1 MRQSSLF
8 MRCRSQCIMIATLS
22 FAQLAFAQAPA
33 NVKENPLI
41 GVIDFHVHS
50 GPDSFTRSITD
61 YEIAVAAKKRGMAS
75 LVLKNHFTMTADR
88 AYLAENA
95 TGMNCFGGIV
105 LNRAV
110 GGLNAEAVERMLSF
124 TGDRGKVVWLPTFDA
139 ENHVRHFRERRPFV
153 SVVKDGRIVPEL
165 NPILKLIAE
174 NDLVLETGHSSAEE
188 CLIIIRAA
196 TAAGVKKIVVTH
208 AMSDPIGLT
217 VAQMQQ
223 AAKLGA
229 VMEHVW
235 LTNLTGPNS
244 HLASQRH
251 WRKISTGEYA
261 KAIRAV
267 GAAHFILSSD
277 LGQYLNPI
285 HTDGLKAFILGLRGA
300 GISDKEID
308 LMCRRTPAWLLGIG
322 EKPQTRGP

>member
-1 MRQSSLF
+1 MQKSSLF
-8 MRCRSQCIMIATLS
+8 MPCRTSPIIMIATLC
-22 FAQLAFAQAPA
+22 FAQAPA
-33 NVKENPLI
+33 NVKENPLT

-61 YEIAVAAKKRGMAS
+61 YEIARAAKKRGMAA

-88 AYLAENA
+88 AYLAEKA
-95 TGMNCFGGIV
+95 TGMKCFGGIV

-110 GGLNAEAVERMLSF
+110 GGLNAEAVKRMLSF

-139 ENHVRHFRERRPFV
+139 ENHVRHFKEKRPFV
-153 SVVKDGRIVPEL
+153 SVVKESRIVPEL
-165 NPILKLIAE
+165 KPILKLIAG
-174 NDLVLETGHSSAEE
+174 NDLILETGHSSAEE

-217 VAQMQQ
+217 VAQMKQ

-229 VMEHVW
+229 VMENVW

-244 HLASQRH
+244 HLPSQRH
-251 WRKISTGEYA
+251 WRKISTAEYA
-261 KAIRAV
+261 KAIKAV
-267 GAAHFILSSD
+267 GASHFILSSD

-285 HTDGLKAFILGLRGA
+285 HTDGMKAFILGLREA
-300 GISDKEID
+300 GISEKEID
-308 LMCRRTPAWLLGIG
+308 LMCRRTPARLLGIG
-322 EKPQTRGP
+322 EKPQTPKE